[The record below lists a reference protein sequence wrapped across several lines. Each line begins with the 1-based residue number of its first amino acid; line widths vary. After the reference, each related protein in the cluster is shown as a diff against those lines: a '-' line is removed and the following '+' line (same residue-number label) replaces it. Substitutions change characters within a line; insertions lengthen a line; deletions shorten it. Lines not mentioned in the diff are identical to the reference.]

1 MKASVIVS
9 TRNRKTQF
17 ERCIASV
24 REHTQDVEYE
34 LIIID
39 AGSTDMTKAAIV
51 MNKYDEDMSIM
62 FKKNIPGYAQGN
74 NMAMKMCHGEYVY
87 LLNNDNW
94 VTPRWLSNAIKTY
107 ENHPEI
113 GHLSSLILWPDDKV
127 QSAGA
132 CITKD
137 GASVSIFEQ
146 KNASDVINTGLL
158 KCDYAG
164 FGLYRRDVLEKVGY
178 LSEDYYPI
186 YFDDPDYGLKVKS
199 QGLIVACDT
208 ASVIYHECHPAER
221 ERFSDA
227 YTRNHA
233 IFIKKWGQYLRE
245 RKTC

>member
-1 MKASVIVS
+1 MKASIIIS
-9 TRNRKTQF
+9 TRNRKEQF
-17 ERCIASV
+17 ERCITSV

-39 AGSTDMTKAAIV
+39 AGSSDTTR
-51 MNKYDEDMSIM
+51 MSIAANRYEEDFCIM
-62 FKKNIPGYAQGN
+62 YRKNVPGYSAAN
-74 NMAMKMCHGEYVY
+74 NMAMKMCHGEYIY

-107 ENHPEI
+107 EEHPEV

-137 GASVSIFEQ
+137 GASISIFEQ
-146 KNASDVINTGLL
+146 RDGISVVNTGLIN
-158 KCDYAG
+158 CDYAG
-164 FGLYRRDVLEKVGY
+164 FGLYRKDVLEKVGY

-186 YFDDPDYGLKVKS
+186 YFDDPDYGLKVKER
-199 QGLIVACDT
+199 GYLVACDT
-208 ASVIYHECHPAER
+208 SSVIYHECHPSER

-233 IFIKKWGQYLRE
+233 IFIKKWRPFLEG